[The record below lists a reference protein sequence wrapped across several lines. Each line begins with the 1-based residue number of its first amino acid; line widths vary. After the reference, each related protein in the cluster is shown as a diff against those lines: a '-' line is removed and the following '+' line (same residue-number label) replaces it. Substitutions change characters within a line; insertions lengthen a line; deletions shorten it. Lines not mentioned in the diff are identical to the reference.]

1 MFTVLDKDKKEV
13 QFSIRQLLSSQIIKK
28 YDDYYEH
35 VEFLRRSGRGY
46 VSYIYPVHS
55 NKQSRD
61 ELTFLYMMLGR
72 IYNRFVYTKDAII
85 ITNGDPL
92 IEIEDSDEAR
102 LKWLRSYKWKYY
114 ARGTM
119 PCPPRYAVLEVDNA
133 WLEMTF
139 DDYGLDYPIMVCP
152 FVRRYEDDGDFFPHT
167 KSLEY
172 DVDDA
177 IIEYVYNHRKN
188 ASVTK
193 EEISLAYSRLRDEY
207 APALRAL
214 NEK

>member
-1 MFTVLDKDKKEV
+1 
-13 QFSIRQLLSSQIIKK
+13 
-28 YDDYYEH
+28 
-35 VEFLRRSGRGY
+35 
-46 VSYIYPVHS
+46 
-55 NKQSRD
+55 
-61 ELTFLYMMLGR
+61 
-72 IYNRFVYTKDAII
+72 
-85 ITNGDPL
+85 
-92 IEIEDSDEAR
+92 
-102 LKWLRSYKWKYY
+102 
-114 ARGTM
+114 M

-139 DDYGLDYPIMVCP
+139 DDFGLDYPIMVCP
-152 FVRRYEDDGDFFPHT
+152 FVRRYEDDGDFFHHT

-207 APALRAL
+207 EPALRAL